1 MRACARSFFFKT
13 YHLPKPSISSKIWG
27 ITCIMSISIEEVKK
41 IATLARL
48 NLTAEEEKRHAET
61 ISAVLD
67 YMKILNEVNTKG
79 VEQTSQV
86 TGLEDVVREDVARD
100 SEIKKELIGQMP
112 EVRENELVVPA
123 VFAEEDQEDL

>member
-1 MRACARSFFFKT
+1 
-13 YHLPKPSISSKIWG
+13 
-27 ITCIMSISIEEVKK
+27 MSISIEEVKK

-86 TGLEDVVREDVARD
+86 TGLEDVVREDVPRD
-100 SEIKKELIGQMP
+100 SEIKKDLIGQMP

-123 VFAEEDQEDL
+123 VFAEEEN

>member
-1 MRACARSFFFKT
+1 MT
-13 YHLPKPSISSKIWG
+13 
-27 ITCIMSISIEEVKK
+27 ISIEEVKK

-67 YMKILNEVNTKG
+67 YMKILNEVDTKG

-86 TGLEDVVREDVARD
+86 TGLENVVREDVPRD
-100 SEIKKELIGQMP
+100 SKIKKELIAQMP

-123 VFAEEDQEDL
+123 VFAEEEQETL